1 MSLFKFRKKED
12 SPEHRAEVSAESV
25 ELLRRRAR
33 HRLIGSAVLV
43 TAGIVVFPIL
53 FETQPRPIPVDIP
66 IDIPDKT
73 KVKPL
78 PAPAPAAPASPVAT
92 APAPEP
98 AAAPA
103 PPAVAAAPVAKPA
116 EAPVARP
123 AEKPAEKPVEK
134 AADKATDKPVAKA
147 DTKPEPKPE
156 SKPVA
161 KPEARADDGAR
172 AQALLEGK
180 PAAAS
185 PPADAGGGR
194 FVVQV
199 GAYTEPGKVREVRQ
213 KLDHAGYK
221 NYTQDIE
228 GKEGKRTRVRVG
240 PFPTKAEAD
249 QVAAKIK
256 AMNLPAAILAL

>member
-78 PAPAPAAPASPVAT
+78 PAPAPAAAASPVAT

-103 PPAVAAAPVAKPA
+103 PPAVAKPV

-134 AADKATDKPVAKA
+134 TADKATDKAVAKA
-147 DTKPEPKPE
+147 DAKPEPKPE
-156 SKPVA
+156 PKPAA
-161 KPEARADDGAR
+161 KPETRADDGAR

-180 PAAAS
+180 PAAAT

-199 GAYTEPGKVREVRQ
+199 GAYTEPAKVREVRQ